1 MFQKLT
7 NNIVSILILIVIGFI
22 LGVYYTKPSESSQ
35 TGIDTEYIDSVLVK
49 NEIRKIDSLK
59 NRINEIE
66 LINNNLRDSI
76 KLITITRVIEVDA
89 VRKLPLDSG
98 VIFLKQKLRE
108 FEDNR

>member
-22 LGVYYTKPSESSQ
+22 LGVYYTKPSESNQ

-59 NRINEIE
+59 SRINEIE